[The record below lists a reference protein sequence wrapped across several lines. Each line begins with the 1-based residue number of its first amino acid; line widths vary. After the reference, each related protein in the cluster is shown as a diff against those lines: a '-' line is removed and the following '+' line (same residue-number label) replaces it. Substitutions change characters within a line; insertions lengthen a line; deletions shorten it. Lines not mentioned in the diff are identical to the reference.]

1 MNPYTQ
7 GQAMPGME
15 FFQSLLKGS
24 GMPTGFASW
33 MAPTMDPQEL
43 EQKITDLKAVLQWL
57 EANARLT
64 QATIQTLEVQ
74 RMTLSALKTMNVDLG
89 DLASRMTEAM
99 QAGAQAMG
107 AAAKAASGQ
116 ENKPAESDA
125 AFASERPQARRVRAR
140 PLEGDEKTWGGSAF
154 SHELGPEP
162 EVELEQEGEPADGTE
177 QVAAA
182 AAGEATDSSSAT
194 SPLPGVMDPMQWW
207 TAVSQQF
214 SQVATQAL
222 RDNPWPMPPAASGE
236 PASPVPAASSAAF
249 SGASAGAA
257 KTPKASQAASRR
269 AATAA
274 PARKAPAALRPK
286 PSTAAART
294 TAGKSPRK

>member
-33 MAPTMDPQEL
+33 MAPTMDPKEL

-99 QAGAQAMG
+99 QAGAQTMG
-107 AAAKAASGQ
+107 AAAAPSAGGAT
-116 ENKPAESDA
+116 NAEES
-125 AFASERPQARRVRAR
+125 QA
-140 PLEGDEKTWGGSAF
+140 EDE
-154 SHELGPEP
+154 PEP
-162 EVELEQEGEPADGTE
+162 EAVWDEEPEPESESG
-177 QVAAA
+177 AAA
-182 AAGEATDSSSAT
+182 QHATAESPGAASA
-194 SPLPGVMDPMQWW
+194 LPGVMDPMQWW
-207 TAVSQQF
+207 NAVSQQF

-222 RDNPWPMPPAASGE
+222 RESPWPMPPGGAAAGVAGASESPPSPARRSASKPVARKPKSAVRGSGGRALSKAAAKSPAKAAAKVSTQAPTQGAPSSVRKAAGAPRSAAS
-236 PASPVPAASSAAF
+236 
-249 SGASAGAA
+249 
-257 KTPKASQAASRR
+257 KTRR
-269 AATAA
+269 
-274 PARKAPAALRPK
+274 K
-286 PSTAAART
+286 
-294 TAGKSPRK
+294 

>member
-15 FFQSLLKGS
+15 FFKSLLKGS

-107 AAAKAASGQ
+107 AAATAASGQ
-116 ENKPAESDA
+116 QNNKAESAA
-125 AFASERPQARRVRAR
+125 AFASERSRGESASRPWGAHEQAQ
-140 PLEGDEKTWGGSAF
+140 E
-154 SHELGPEP
+154 PEP
-162 EVELEQEGEPADGTE
+162 DAEAEAAGATE
-177 QVAAA
+177 QVAAGGDA
-182 AAGEATDSSSAT
+182 AASSSAA

-207 TAVSQQF
+207 NAVSQQF

-222 RDNPWPMPPAASGE
+222 RENPWPMPPGVAAAETS
-236 PASPVPAASSAAF
+236 SPVAAAF
-249 SGASAGAA
+249 AQTSAGMP
-257 KTPKASQAASRR
+257 KTPKAPETPKAAARR
-269 AATAA
+269 AAATTPAAVRRKPTSSTARA
-274 PARKAPAALRPK
+274 ASGKAP
-286 PSTAAART
+286 
-294 TAGKSPRK
+294 RK